1 MPELNNNES
10 AFVRDDGLYNKK
22 TQAIPKP
29 ETNIGVD
36 LDNILITQATAKEY
50 VSSLNIGEIESFDQ
64 VARTRDQIYQLY
76 DTMAEDSRISAILR
90 TYATDSTQAN
100 DQGKIVWAESSDSR
114 ILKFI
119 TYLLDTMNVDK
130 YIYRWAYSL
139 IKYGDIYLR
148 LYRQSDV
155 QDDLFAYKKKQELNE
170 SIEDKKK
177 LDEAVKFV
185 AYHNSDLY
193 THYVE
198 MVANPANIFELTKF
212 GKSYAYIQ
220 TKINPSFQTQQENV
234 PQQFFRQYDFHQN
247 DIDIFQPTE
256 FVHGCLEDTST
267 RVEEKVNIFMN
278 NDADSEDT
286 KFSYTVR
293 RGQSILHDSFKIWR
307 QLALLETSILLNR
320 VSKSATIRVIQPDV
334 QDMPKDK
341 VRQYMLSLKQM
352 FEQKAAIAD
361 GKMMQEYTNAGPIEN
376 TVYIPKRGE
385 AGLISTMDL
394 SANPDPGSLTD
405 LDYFKN
411 KLYASLNA
419 VKQFFGDTDDTSGFS
434 GGESLALIS
443 SNYGK
448 AIKKIQNVLR
458 QTITDALN
466 LMCINKGVKDYVN
479 KFEIKMQEPMTKEES
494 DRREAANNQ
503 IRLVQDTMGLVS
515 DIEDNII
522 KLKML
527 KALLANSINNSEVID
542 LLQEQIDA
550 LEQNPEEAQQA
561 EMNFESEGGGSF
573 GGESGGLNDAI
584 GGESGFEPEMGTE
597 EETSTEET
605 GGEEELSGDETILPN
620 PSSLDMDFTNNEQ

>member
-1 MPELNNNES
+1 MPELNNNDS
-10 AFVRDDGLYNKK
+10 AFVRDDELYNKK
-22 TQAIPKP
+22 TQSIPKP
-29 ETNIGVD
+29 EINIGVD

-50 VSSLNIGEIESFDQ
+50 VSSLNIGAIESFDQ

-90 TYATDSTQAN
+90 TYATDATQAN
-100 DQGKIVWAESSDSR
+100 DQGKVVWAESSDPKV
-114 ILKFI
+114 LKFI
-119 TYLLDTMNVDK
+119 TYLLDTINVDK
-130 YIYRWAYSL
+130 YIYRWAFSL
-139 IKYGDIYLR
+139 VKYGDIYIR

-155 QDDLFAYKKKQELNE
+155 QEDLFAYKRKRELNE

-177 LDEAVKFV
+177 LDESVNFV
-185 AYHNSDLY
+185 AYHDSDLY

-198 MVANPANIFELTKF
+198 MVANPANMFELMKF

-220 TKINPSFQTQQENV
+220 TKISSTGQPMQEGMFH
-234 PQQFFRQYDFHQN
+234 QFFRQYNFRSG

-256 FVHGCLEDTST
+256 FVHGCLEDTSG
-267 RVEEKVNIFMN
+267 RVEEKVDIFMDS
-278 NDADSEDT
+278 DADSESA
-286 KFSYTVR
+286 KFSYSVR
-293 RGQSILHDSFKIWR
+293 RGQSALHDTFKIWR
-307 QLALLETSILLNR
+307 QLSLLEASVLLNR
-320 VSKSATIRVIQPDV
+320 VSKSATTRVVQPDV

-361 GKMMQEYTNAGPIEN
+361 SKMMSEYVNAGPIEN

-394 SANPDPGSLTD
+394 SSNPDPGSLSD

-419 VKQFFGDTDDTSGFS
+419 VPQFFGDTDDLSGFS

-448 AIKKIQNVLR
+448 ALKKLQNVLR
-458 QTITDALN
+458 QVITDVLN
-466 LMCINKGVKDYVN
+466 LMCINKGLKDYVN
-479 KFEIKMQEPMTKEES
+479 KFEIKMQEPMTKEET

-515 DIEDNII
+515 DIEDNVI

-527 KALLANSINNSEVID
+527 KALLANSINNNEVID

-550 LEQNPEEAQQA
+550 LEKIPDEEQTDI
-561 EMNFESEGGGSF
+561 NFESSGGGSF
-573 GGESGGLNDAI
+573 SGGSNRDMNDDI
-584 GGESGFEPEMGTE
+584 GGGPALDTETDTFEPTTP
-597 EETSTEET
+597 ETNISND
-605 GGEEELSGDETILPN
+605 LSGDETILPN
-620 PSSLDMDFTNNEQ
+620 PSSLDMDFTDNA